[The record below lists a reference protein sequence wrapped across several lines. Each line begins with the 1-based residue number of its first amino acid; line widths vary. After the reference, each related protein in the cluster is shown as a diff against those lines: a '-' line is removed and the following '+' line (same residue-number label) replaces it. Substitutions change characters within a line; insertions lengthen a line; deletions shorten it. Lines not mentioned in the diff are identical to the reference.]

1 MLAFLLDALTYNVLF
16 NFSSEFSK
24 IIMLCV
30 HRHYS
35 LHIILLPA
43 LYCQY
48 LLIFSWPLKYDFPD
62 NSSGEW

>member
-35 LHIILLPA
+35 FSILFSYLPSTVNI
-43 LYCQY
+43 YSY
-48 LLIFSWPLKYDFPD
+48 FP
-62 NSSGEW
+62 GH